1 MKKEQEF
8 SVAIDSGARTAS
20 YIKAAQKLGIR
31 YKTVNCYD
39 TDIIEQLQDCDAL
52 CWHFSQSSYRDKRIA
67 RSILYSAETMGLAV
81 YPNRNTCFTFD
92 DKAAQK
98 YLLEAL
104 NAPMVKSWLFWEKQE
119 AEKFLS
125 ETQYPLVYKKAGGAG
140 SKNVSLLENEK
151 QARRVLKQRFA
162 AHVSPKEAFGGKK
175 GLKQKLWYFLKDNN
189 SRLMERDKGY
199 FYVQEFLPDNGYDI
213 RVTVLGKK
221 AVIFKRF
228 VRDNDFR
235 ASGSGK
241 ISYQV
246 SEEDLKAVP
255 AAFRISEK
263 LKLQTCAY
271 DFIYNQKKELNLV
284 EMSYGFVSAAVE
296 EAPGWYDSDMKFYPE
311 KTVAEEEVL
320 MLLQKNRQMPDG
332 HLQYGEQNETDT
344 GV

>member
-8 SVAIDSGARTAS
+8 TAAIDSGERTAS
-20 YIKAAQKLGIR
+20 YVKAARKLGIR
-31 YKTVNCYD
+31 YRMVDCYD
-39 TDIIEQLQDCDAL
+39 TEIMEQLKDCHAL

-67 RSILYSAETMGLAV
+67 KSILYSAEKMGLAV
-81 YPNRNTCFTFD
+81 YPNLHTCFTFD

-98 YLLEAL
+98 YLLEAVD
-104 NAPMVKSWLFWEKQE
+104 APMVKSWLFWEQQK
-119 AEKFLS
+119 AEEFLS

-140 SKNVSLLENEK
+140 SRNVSLLENEK
-151 QARRVLKQRFA
+151 QARRVLKERFA
-162 AHVSPKEAFGGKK
+162 SHGSLKDAFGGKT
-175 GLKQKLWYFLKDNN
+175 GLKQRLWYFLKDDN

-221 AVIFKRF
+221 AVIFKRL

-241 ISYQV
+241 ICYQV

-255 AAFRISEK
+255 AAFRISER
-263 LKLQTCAY
+263 LELQTCAY
-271 DFIYNQKKELNLV
+271 DFIYNQKKELKLV

-296 EAPGWYDSDMKFYPE
+296 GASGWYDADMNFYPE
-311 KTVAEEEVL
+311 NTVAEEEVL
-320 MLLQKNRQMPDG
+320 KLLQK
-332 HLQYGEQNETDT
+332 HYGEQNETDT
-344 GV
+344 RV